1 MADSPILEIPQ
12 MTPTSTLKETMVN
25 DNGLALEQATNQTRD
40 VDFTAGNVTLTATEF
55 LRYFRQVATN
65 LSVARTLFIPT
76 NVREFLVDNRAGT
89 NTLTVDITGSP
100 GVSQIMQA
108 GEMWMVNTD
117 GTDVLFGIGGLPGV
131 AKPTLGFWA
140 AGVPGNLEVVGKF
153 IFTLSF
159 TLPSG
164 LTGSYAEV
172 LVAPTAA
179 ATWTIK
185 KNGSSVGTVNFAI
198 AATTATFTFA
208 TETTFAAGDDIII
221 EAQTTADTTMAGLSL
236 SLKGI

>member
-65 LSVARTLFIPT
+65 LSVARTLFVPT

-100 GVSQIMQA
+100 GISQVMQA

-117 GTDVLFGIGGLPGV
+117 GTDILFGIGGIPGV
-131 AKPTLGFWA
+131 PQPTLAFWA
-140 AGVPGNLEVVGKF
+140 GGVPTNAEVIGKF
-153 IFTLSF
+153 LFTGAF

-164 LTGSYAEV
+164 LTGSYGEV
-172 LVAPTAA
+172 LIGATAA

-185 KNGSSVGTVNFAI
+185 KNGSSIGTVNFAI
-198 AATTATFTFA
+198 AATSGTFTFS
-208 TETTFAAGDDIII
+208 TETSFVAGDEITV
-221 EAQTTADTTMAGLSL
+221 EAQATADATMAGLSL